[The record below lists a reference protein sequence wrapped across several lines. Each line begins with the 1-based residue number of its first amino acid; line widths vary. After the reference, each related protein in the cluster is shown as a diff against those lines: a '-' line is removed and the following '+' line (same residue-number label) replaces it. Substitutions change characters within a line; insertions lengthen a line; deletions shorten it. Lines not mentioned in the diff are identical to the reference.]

1 MIKNLELSECL
12 NLLGRNYLGR
22 VAFIFQGNP
31 YIIPITYFHDANE
44 KCILSYA
51 AKGHKIQAMRNYGS
65 VAFQVDE
72 IKSIQE
78 WKSVLVHGKF
88 QELEGSTAKKLFAKI
103 CRWRTANNKNKRRVR
118 RLSSSAIFRVDCK
131 KNSMPIVYKIS
142 VEDIQGKIQGRLKL
156 KPKTTFKVLCAKS
169 TIV

>member
-22 VAFIFQGNP
+22 VAFIFQGDP

-88 QELEGSTAKKLFAKI
+88 QELEGSTAKNYLRKFADGVQQTIKQKKGKAPQFI
-103 CRWRTANNKNKRRVR
+103 RDFSS
-118 RLSSSAIFRVDCK
+118 RLQ

-142 VEDIQGKIQGRLKL
+142 VEDIQGKFRGD
-156 KPKTTFKVLCAKS
+156 
-169 TIV
+169 